1 MTDREKELQKYLDG
15 LNHDY
20 PAPFWKLAEILEL
33 QALEICHAREEKDI
47 LIPYMMNDAVE
58 NYLILKNCTMT
69 GEYHAESPVLYPA
82 RLAQESLKSEQGKC
96 EYLLSVRQ
104 EEENAFLLRFSSIE
118 EKMTCYQYH
127 RIGHFWVK
135 GQEQWRQLVYIVGT
149 IHDKYE
155 YIGENICND
164 AEKELMPLIEF
175 PPFRDWSPIH
185 ESLDG
190 KYPFTYEGIDAMEQ
204 FAKESGDKS
213 YVRLIQIYRKFPCK
227 MLRRILR
234 YRLTF
239 PKSEALYRKIREKV
253 EEASDAYEERE
264 YGDELQKVIF
274 RKRMEVD
281 RILKGK
287 GYQGKYPDYRK
298 DITQIV
304 VTEEHPFTKEEF
316 EYDDYT
322 FRMRFMV
329 SVVKRH
335 QQQGYLS
342 GFFSGKGRIGWIAED
357 IEEIVD
363 GKEA

>member
-1 MTDREKELQKYLDG
+1 
-15 LNHDY
+15 
-20 PAPFWKLAEILEL
+20 
-33 QALEICHAREEKDI
+33 
-47 LIPYMMNDAVE
+47 
-58 NYLILKNCTMT
+58 
-69 GEYHAESPVLYPA
+69 
-82 RLAQESLKSEQGKC
+82 
-96 EYLLSVRQ
+96 
-104 EEENAFLLRFSSIE
+104 
-118 EKMTCYQYH
+118 
-127 RIGHFWVK
+127 
-135 GQEQWRQLVYIVGT
+135 
-149 IHDKYE
+149 
-155 YIGENICND
+155 
-164 AEKELMPLIEF
+164 
-175 PPFRDWSPIH
+175 
-185 ESLDG
+185 
-190 KYPFTYEGIDAMEQ
+190 
-204 FAKESGDKS
+204 
-213 YVRLIQIYRKFPCK
+213 

-239 PKSEALYRKIREKV
+239 PKKSEASYRIREKV
-253 EEASDAYEERE
+253 EEASGAYEERE

-342 GFFSGKGRIGWIAED
+342 GFFPEK
-357 IEEIVD
+357 EELD
-363 GKEA
+363 G

>member
-58 NYLILKNCTMT
+58 NYFILKNGTMT

-96 EYLLSVRQ
+96 EYLLSVQQ
-104 EEENAFLLRFSSIE
+104 EEGNAFLLRFSSIE

-204 FAKESGDKS
+204 FAKESGG
-213 YVRLIQIYRKFPCK
+213 
-227 MLRRILR
+227 
-234 YRLTF
+234 
-239 PKSEALYRKIREKV
+239 
-253 EEASDAYEERE
+253 AYEERE

>member
-1 MTDREKELQKYLDG
+1 MTDRRKELQKYLDG
-15 LNHDY
+15 LEDGF

-33 QALEICHAREEKDI
+33 QALEICHAREGKDI

-69 GEYHAESPVLYPA
+69 GEYHRESPVMYPA
-82 RLAQESLKSEQGKC
+82 RLAQESSKNEQGKC
-96 EYLLSVRQ
+96 EYVLSIRQ
-104 EEENAFLLRFSSIE
+104 EEGNACLLRFSAIE
-118 EKMTCYQYH
+118 EKLACYQYH

-164 AEKELMPLIEF
+164 VEKELMPLMEF

-185 ESLDG
+185 ESLDE
-190 KYPFTYEGIDAMEQ
+190 KYPFTYEGIDAMEKL
-204 FAKESGDKS
+204 AKEAEDKS
-213 YVRLIQIYRKFPCK
+213 YVRLVRIYRKFPYK
-227 MLRRILR
+227 MLRRILS
-234 YRLTF
+234 YQLTL

-253 EEASDAYEERE
+253 EEASGAYEERE

>member
-58 NYLILKNCTMT
+58 NYLILKNYTMT

-82 RLAQESLKSEQGKC
+82 RLAQESLK
-96 EYLLSVRQ
+96 
-104 EEENAFLLRFSSIE
+104 
-118 EKMTCYQYH
+118 YH

-175 PPFRDWSPIH
+175 PSFRDWSPIH

-253 EEASDAYEERE
+253 EEASGAYEERE